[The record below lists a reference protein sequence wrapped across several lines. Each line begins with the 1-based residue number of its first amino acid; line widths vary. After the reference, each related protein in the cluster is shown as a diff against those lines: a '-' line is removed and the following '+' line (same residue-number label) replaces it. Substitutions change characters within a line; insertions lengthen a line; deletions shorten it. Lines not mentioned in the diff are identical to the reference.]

1 MPRVFIKTYGCQM
14 NERDSE
20 QVARQFQDRGYEL
33 TDREED
39 ADVILLNTCSVRDQ
53 AETKAISNMGR
64 LAALKRAR
72 PDVVLGFMGCM
83 VQSRGEELLR
93 KLPDVDLVV
102 GTWRFH
108 HVASHVEDLLAADGR
123 RPRVADVIEEEGS
136 ERAIRDHV
144 AGAPR
149 ASAFVSVMQGC
160 NMRCAFCI
168 VPSVRGPER
177 SRPIAE
183 VVAEARALAA
193 SGVREVVLLGQ
204 IVNAYGRREFPRE
217 RNRSPF
223 VQLLEALEAVE
234 DLRRIRFTAPHPT
247 GFRDDLIGAFGRLP
261 KLCEHVHLPA
271 QSGSDR
277 VLRTMKRSYTSDHY
291 RRLVEKL
298 RARVP
303 GLAISTDLI
312 VGFPGETEE
321 EFQQTVRFAREM
333 AFDQAFIFRFSP
345 RKGTPA
351 AGMPGQHSDE
361 EKRRRN
367 QELLAVVNDG
377 MLRKLDAEI
386 GREREVLVEGT
397 SAKNPARLTGR
408 TRHNRI
414 VVWPDDGAKPGDL
427 RRMRIERRLGF
438 SLLGAPGKDGGSPAP
453 AGDGV

>member
-33 TDREED
+33 AAREED

-53 AETKAISNMGR
+53 AESKAISNMGR

-72 PDVVLGFMGCM
+72 PGVVLGFMGCM
-83 VQSRGEELLR
+83 AQSRGEELLK

-108 HVASHVEDLLAADGR
+108 RVAERVEEILGAGGP
-123 RPRVADVIEEEGS
+123 RPRVADLLEEEGS

-144 AGAPR
+144 AGGPR
-149 ASAFVSVMQGC
+149 ASAFISVMQGC

-168 VPSVRGPER
+168 VPSTRGPER
-177 SRPIAE
+177 SRPIGE
-183 VVAEARALAA
+183 IVAEARALAA
-193 SGVREVVLLGQ
+193 SGVKEITLLGQ

-217 RNRSPF
+217 NGRSPF
-223 VQLLEALEAVE
+223 VRLLEALHEVE
-234 DLRRIRFTAPHPT
+234 GIARIRFTAPHPT
-247 GFRDDLIGAFGRLP
+247 GFRDDLIGAFGRLT

-277 VLRTMKRSYTSDHY
+277 VLRAMKRSYTADQY
-291 RRLVEKL
+291 RRVVDKL
-298 RARVP
+298 RARAP
-303 GLAISTDLI
+303 GIALCTDFI
-312 VGFPGETEE
+312 VAFPGETEQ
-321 EFQQTVRFAREM
+321 EFQETVRFAREI

-351 AGMPGQHSDE
+351 AAMPGQHAED

-367 QELLAVVNDG
+367 QELLAVVNEN
-377 MLRKLDAEI
+377 MLRKLDAEV
-386 GREREVLVEGT
+386 GLEREVLVEGP
-397 SAKNPARLTGR
+397 SARNAARLTGR

-414 VVWPDDGAKPGDL
+414 VVWPDNRSKPGDL
-427 RRMRIERRLGF
+427 LRLKIERRLGF
-438 SLLGAPGKDGGSPAP
+438 SLLGAPSGA
-453 AGDGV
+453 